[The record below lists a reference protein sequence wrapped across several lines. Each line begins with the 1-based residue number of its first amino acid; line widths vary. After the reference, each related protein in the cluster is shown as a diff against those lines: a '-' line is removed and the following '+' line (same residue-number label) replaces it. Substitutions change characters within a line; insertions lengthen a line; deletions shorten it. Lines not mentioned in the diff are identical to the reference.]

1 LNELVVQQPHVHIRV
16 EKNGTTNVPEP
27 PRAAASTHKPLRDTL
42 FELRIRRL
50 LLADGWLLYN
60 DAKTP
65 FAVHGGDLRFGLDA
79 GGTLE
84 HPLYLGNL
92 DWQTM
97 QFTSKRYKPLPVGLT
112 AKFTLWHDGFTLEQG
127 YSARDTPTSMRRRK

>member
-1 LNELVVQQPHVHIRV
+1 MSRNELKGQQANGRIRV
-16 EKNGTTNVPEP
+16 EKKGTPNVPEP
-27 PRAAASTHKPLRDTL
+27 PLAAASIHKPMRDTL

-65 FAVHGGDLRFGLDA
+65 FKVHGGELRFGLDA

-92 DWQTM
+92 DWLSL
-97 QFTSKRYKPLPVGLT
+97 QFSSKRY
-112 AKFTLWHDGFTLEQG
+112 
-127 YSARDTPTSMRRRK
+127 